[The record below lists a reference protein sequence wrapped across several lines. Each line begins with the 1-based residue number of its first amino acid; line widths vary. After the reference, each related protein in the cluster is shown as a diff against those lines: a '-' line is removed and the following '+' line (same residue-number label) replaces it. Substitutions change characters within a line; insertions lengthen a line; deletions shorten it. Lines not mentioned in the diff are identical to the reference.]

1 MTKRFAFLFQ
11 FLLNTLAEVGIF
23 QFRQLEA
30 QEILIVVCLVNR
42 LLHLLDRLLGRQVL
56 LVQLTVLLQLFL
68 VIGND
73 IHHVQLEVFFLKEQV
88 LVL

>member
-30 QEILIVVCLVNR
+30 QEILIVVCLVNS

-56 LVQLTVLLQLFL
+56 LVHLTVLLQLFL
-68 VIGND
+68 VVGND
-73 IHHVQLEVFFLKEQV
+73 IHHVQLEVLFLKEQV

>member
-30 QEILIVVCLVNR
+30 QEILIVVCLINR
-42 LLHLLDRLLGRQVL
+42 LLHLLDRLLGRQVF
-56 LVQLTVLLQLFL
+56 LVQLMVLLQLFL
-68 VIGND
+68 VVGND
-73 IHHVQLEVFFLKEQV
+73 IHHVQLEVLFLKEQV